1 MMSHIVRSGMFGYIS
16 GPVTTTQYRAERTER
31 RYRKRALNSHRPWV
45 FVQDRMMGWV
55 IDRLRAGWAPPDD
68 SGAGLRSSS
77 RTRVASQ
84 GFGVFFGLG
93 CPVVV
98 GGSLGGRVGGSQKK
112 PPKEKNIP
120 TLPQD

>member
-84 GFGVFFGLG
+84 ELVWFF
-93 CPVVV
+93 CSRVP
-98 GGSLGGRVGGSQKK
+98 SLPRGPILLWPIGADQSPSPEATYARR
-112 PPKEKNIP
+112 
-120 TLPQD
+120 L

>member
-55 IDRLRAGWAPPDD
+55 IDRLRAGWGPPDD
-68 SGAGLRSSS
+68 SGAGLRSGC
-77 RTRVASQ
+77 RGRVASEELVWV
-84 GFGVFFGLG
+84 FGSGVTSVAWWAIG
-93 CPVVV
+93 
-98 GGSLGGRVGGSQKK
+98 
-112 PPKEKNIP
+112 
-120 TLPQD
+120 

>member
-84 GFGVFFGLG
+84 ELVWFFGSG
-93 CPVVV
+93 VT
-98 GGSLGGRVGGSQKK
+98 SLSW
-112 PPKEKNIP
+112 
-120 TLPQD
+120 